1 MTPATEHHIRSNSS
15 PSLPPS
21 NDQKMQRAN
30 STTTKL
36 PIKPGDLSMR
46 KIGLGNG
53 NGGGGE
59 ERRHFDPSREPK
71 LLGLL

>member
-1 MTPATEHHIRSNSS
+1 
-15 PSLPPS
+15 
-21 NDQKMQRAN
+21 MQRAN

-36 PIKPGDLSMR
+36 PIKLGDLSMR